1 MLSCNTEVT
10 KQNIS
15 LYLHGVEI
23 NTFFPTKDKE
33 SCFMRTVSWP
43 NPLQEHWWSHYIWG
57 ESPCLC
63 YMYEIT
69 STKPR
74 GENLHLQEIMKMRPT
89 GSKGTKVA
97 LLNEAGTMLK

>member
-1 MLSCNTEVT
+1 
-10 KQNIS
+10 
-15 LYLHGVEI
+15 
-23 NTFFPTKDKE
+23 
-33 SCFMRTVSWP
+33 MRTLSWP
-43 NPLQEHWWSHYIWG
+43 NPSPRALTKPQIWA

-74 GENLHLQEIMKMRPT
+74 GETLHLKEIMKMRLT

-97 LLNEAGTMLK
+97 LLNEAGTVLK